1 LTPPQRKPAVN
12 VSYLLIFHIKS
23 IFGKYRRGMNC
34 CIHAF
39 SSDYVVLQA
48 FYQLFPT
55 LSAVWFTVD
64 HTSFCKRPSGGSSV
78 LELKKHDL

>member
-1 LTPPQRKPAVN
+1 
-12 VSYLLIFHIKS
+12 
-23 IFGKYRRGMNC
+23 MNC

-64 HTSFCKRPSGGSSV
+64 HTSFCKRPSGGSSGGSSV
-78 LELKKHDL
+78 LELKKHGL